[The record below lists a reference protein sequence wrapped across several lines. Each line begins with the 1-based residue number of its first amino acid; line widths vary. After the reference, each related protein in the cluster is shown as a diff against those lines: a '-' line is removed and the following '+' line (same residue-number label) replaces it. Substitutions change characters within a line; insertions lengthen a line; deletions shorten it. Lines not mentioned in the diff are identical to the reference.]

1 MSEKDKPLQDVKVT
15 LENRPLRQNEVP
27 RSWFEDLGF
36 SVRDLT
42 FWDRYDRKQ
51 PMDLKGVLV
60 SLTRPQSA
68 AESAKLEFEH
78 IIQSINGV
86 PATSREQFATEYK
99 KFRAEKPTEAIVL
112 VVLKRDGQTQTIRIE
127 PPQ

>member
-1 MSEKDKPLQDVKVT
+1 LVWASETAATSSDGSASIIHRRRLAPCS
-15 LENRPLRQNEVP
+15 E
-27 RSWFEDLGF
+27 G
-36 SVRDLT
+36 
-42 FWDRYDRKQ
+42 
-51 PMDLKGVLV
+51 
-60 SLTRPQSA
+60 A